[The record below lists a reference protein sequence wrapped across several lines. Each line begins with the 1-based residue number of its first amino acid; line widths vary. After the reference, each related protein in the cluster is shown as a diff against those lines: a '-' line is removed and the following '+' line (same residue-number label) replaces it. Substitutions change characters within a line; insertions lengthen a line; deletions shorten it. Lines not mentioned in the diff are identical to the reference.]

1 MPTKVAS
8 PKTKK
13 PTTVKK
19 ISKISSSTSTLA
31 SAPNPKEW
39 KHLVIV
45 ESPAK
50 CKTIAKYLWSNFTVM
65 ASYGHIVELAKKN
78 MGIDVENGFVP
89 QYEIDPDKKRVVSD
103 LKKAMKSVDQVWI
116 ATDEDREGEA
126 IGRHVANALGLK
138 IETTPRIT
146 FHEITKTALDHAI
159 THPRVLDMDLINA
172 QQARRVLDRL
182 VWFQLSPLLRKKI
195 KAWLSAGR
203 VQSVAVRLI
212 VDREKEIQKFQTTP
226 TLQTQAV
233 FSTEKGSFLAKWDIT
248 YSSVNEAK
256 DFLQD
261 ASDSVFSVSSVIAK
275 PTKKS
280 PSAPFTTSTLQQEAS
295 RKIGFSVSQTMR
307 VAQKL
312 YESGAITYMR
322 TDSVAMSDQAIAWA
336 TKEISS
342 RFWSDSVLVRKW
354 ANKKSWAQ
362 EAHECIRPTDFSRD
376 IAGSDSAEQ
385 KLYRMIR
392 QRAIAAQMTEAQ
404 AEKTTVKIDVSKAN
418 SWFTATGE
426 VIISPWFLQVYGF
439 DTKTKLEEHAD
450 EESDDN
456 SDTSNQWL
464 PPLMKW
470 QSLDLMKMTALTSY
484 DRYPPRY
491 TEASLVKKL
500 ESEGIGRPST
510 YAPTISTITK
520 RQYVMLE
527 DREWIMKD
535 FQKLELKP
543 KGNVFE
549 LTEEVIQKPYWAERK
564 KLFPTD
570 TGMVVTDFLIEH
582 FPDIVDYG
590 FTAKVEEEFDEIAEW
605 KRDWKKMLSTF
616 YTPFSLLIQQSG
628 GDTVQRVSWER
639 ELGLDPKTGR
649 KISVRLGRFWAFVQL
664 WESDDSDK
672 KYASLKPGLRLD
684 TITLEEALSCFDLP
698 RNLWV
703 YKDVE
708 VIIAIG
714 RFGPYAKYGS
724 LFVSLGRDNDPYTI
738 DFDTAI
744 ALIDTKIHADA
755 NKLITTFMYNG
766 VECKV
771 ENGRYGPFIRY
782 DKTNF
787 KIPKEFHEKIKD
799 LSESDRIKIVE
810 SAPAPTG
817 VKKSWGKK

>member
-8 PKTKK
+8 TKTKK

-19 ISKISSSTSTLA
+19 ISKISSSTATLA
-31 SAPNPKEW
+31 SIPNPKEW

-50 CKTIAKYLWSNFTVM
+50 CKTIAKYLGSNFTVM

-78 MGIDVENGFVP
+78 MGIDVDNGFAP

-126 IGRHVANALGLK
+126 IGRHVANALKLDVA
-138 IETTPRIT
+138 TTPRIT

-159 THPRVLDMDLINA
+159 THPRTLDMDLINA

-182 VWFQLSPLLRKKI
+182 VWFQLSPLLWKKI

-212 VDREKEIQKFQTTP
+212 VDREKEIQAFQTTP

-233 FSTEKGSFLAKWDIT
+233 FSTEKGSFLAKWDVT
-248 YSSVNEAK
+248 YSSVDDARS
-256 DFLQD
+256 FLQD
-261 ASDSVFSVSSVIAK
+261 SSGSQFSVSSVVAK

-312 YESGAITYMR
+312 YESWAITYMR

-336 TKEISS
+336 TKEITS
-342 RFWSDSVLVRKW
+342 RFWSDSVTVRKW
-354 ANKKSWAQ
+354 ANKKSGAQ

-376 IAGSDSAEQ
+376 VAGSDSAEQ

-392 QRAIAAQMTEAQ
+392 QRAIAAQMAEAQ
-404 AEKTTVKIDVSKAN
+404 AEKTTVKINVSQAK
-418 SWFTATGE
+418 SGFTATGE
-426 VIISPWFLQVYGF
+426 VIVSPGFLQVYGF
-439 DTKTKLEEHAD
+439 DTKTKLEDQTD
-450 EESDDN
+450 EESDETA
-456 SDTSNQWL
+456 DTSNQGL
-464 PPLMKW
+464 PPLVKW

-500 ESEGIGRPST
+500 EAEGIWRPST

-543 KGNVFE
+543 KGSSFE
-549 LTEEVIQKPYWAERK
+549 LTEEVIQKPYGAERK

-605 KRDWKKMLSTF
+605 KRDWKKMLSAF
-616 YTPFSLLIQQSG
+616 YTPFSVLITKSG
-628 GDTVQRVSWER
+628 WDTVQRVSGER
-639 ELGLDPKTGR
+639 DLWVDPKTGR
-649 KISVRLGRFWAFVQL
+649 RISARLGRFGAFVQL
-664 WESDDSDK
+664 GESDDADK

-698 RNLWV
+698 RNLGD
-703 YKDVE
+703 YKWTD

-738 DFDTAI
+738 DFDTAT
-744 ALIDTKIHADA
+744 ALIDAKIFADA
-755 NKLITTFMYNG
+755 NKLITTFMYKD

-782 DKTNF
+782 DKTNV

-799 LSESDRIKIVE
+799 LSDADRVKIVE

-817 VKKSWGKK
+817 VKRSWGKK